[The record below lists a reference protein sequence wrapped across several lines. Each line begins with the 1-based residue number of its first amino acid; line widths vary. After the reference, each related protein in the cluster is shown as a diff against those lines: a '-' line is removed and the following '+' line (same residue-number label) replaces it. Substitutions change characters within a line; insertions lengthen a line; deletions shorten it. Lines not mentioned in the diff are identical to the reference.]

1 MEVQMLLRDSNIYPS
16 DDILKSVLG
25 DTIYSVLES
34 FLKIITNEEYGLTV
48 EWRFYNDGKAWL
60 CKVIHKKKTIL
71 WLSIWT
77 GFFKISFYFTEKY
90 LENIEVLDV
99 SETIKKEFS
108 KAKPV
113 GRLIPMIVNVTDRN
127 QVDDL
132 LTIVRFKKSLK

>member
-60 CKVIHKKKTIL
+60 CKVVHKKKTIL

>member
-1 MEVQMLLRDSNIYPS
+1 MLLRDSNIYPS

-48 EWRFYNDGKAWL
+48 EWKFYNDGKAWL
-60 CKVIHKKKTIL
+60 CKVVHKKKTIL

>member
-1 MEVQMLLRDSNIYPS
+1 MLLRDSNIYPS

-60 CKVIHKKKTIL
+60 CKVVHKKKTIL